1 MGSLRS
7 PQRMD
12 LVRQFLSLCMSHAII
27 VEVRLI
33 PVSLNVLV
41 DAGSRD
47 KPSVTD
53 NCLDP
58 ETLSYCFGLAGLRSY
73 VAVDLCATKGIY
85 EVQPI
90 CLSMQ
95 RQQPKVCGMGC
106 QGSGLVS
113 FPASLSF
120 PPQFLF

>member
-1 MGSLRS
+1 M
-7 PQRMD
+7 
-12 LVRQFLSLCMSHAII
+12 F
-27 VEVRLI
+27 EVRHI
-33 PVSLNVLV
+33 PVTLNVLA